1 MSRRR
6 ESDSADTSIHRREFL
21 RRSGLGIASLAAGAT
36 PFVSGLSE
44 ALGQDAIAGRRIAG
58 GVPRLE
64 PIEIGLTCVQRQRQI
79 LPGMPTNVWLYEG
92 DVPRGPRATLST
104 IPGSYL
110 GPIFR
115 VDQGAR
121 LRIMLKNDLPEMHT
135 THWHGLDVPELA
147 DGHPRFAVMP
157 GEEYLYEFRVINR
170 AGTYWFHPHP
180 DMRTG
185 FQVAQ
190 GMAGLF
196 IVRDPHEQALAL
208 PRGEYDV
215 PLILQDRIFDAD
227 NQIMYDD
234 PMMQMPAGYVGD
246 TVLVNG
252 FPNYTLSAATRVYRF
267 RLVNGANA
275 RVYKLQWSD
284 GTPMVVIGNDG
295 GLIDVPRAY
304 PYVMLSP
311 GERIE
316 LWADF
321 RDKTLGAQITLR
333 SLSFSGAGPGGNSTL
348 PQASAFDV
356 MNVSIDRA
364 EAETLTL
371 PTTLSAIEEYRLQD
385 AVNIASPKAIASS
398 AIGSPSQFV
407 LNGGPFEMETV
418 ATNEIVEKDTLEV
431 WSFVNNTSVI
441 HPIHFHGRQFQILDR
456 SVTPGRLAAWNT
468 VSAGYCDAGWKDTFT
483 MMPGETVRILIRFS
497 KYPGLFLYHCHNLE
511 HEDMGMM
518 RNIQIC

>member
-1 MSRRR
+1 
-6 ESDSADTSIHRREFL
+6 
-21 RRSGLGIASLAAGAT
+21 
-36 PFVSGLSE
+36 
-44 ALGQDAIAGRRIAG
+44 
-58 GVPRLE
+58 
-64 PIEIGLTCVQRQRQI
+64 
-79 LPGMPTNVWLYEG
+79 MPTNVWLYEG
-92 DVPRGPRATLST
+92 EVTAGPAATLST

-121 LRIMLKNDLPEMHT
+121 MRIVLRNQLPEMHT
-135 THWHGLDVPELA
+135 THWHGLDVPERA

-157 GEEYLYEFRVINR
+157 GEEYLYQFKVINR

-180 DMRTG
+180 DIRTG
-185 FQVAQ
+185 YQVAQ

-196 IVRDPHEQALAL
+196 IVRDPHEQSLAL

-215 PLILQDRIFDAD
+215 PLILQDRIFDID

-234 PMMQMPAGYVGD
+234 PMMQMPTGYVGD

-267 RLVNGANA
+267 RIVNGANA

-295 GLIDVPRAY
+295 GLIDMPRTY
-304 PYVMLSP
+304 PYITLSP

-321 RDKTLGAQITLR
+321 RNKMPGAQITLR

-348 PQASAFDV
+348 PQAAAFDV
-356 MNVSIDRA
+356 MSVSIDRV
-364 EAETLTL
+364 ETETLTL
-371 PTTLSAIEEYRLQD
+371 PSVLSTITPYRLQD
-385 AVNIASPKAIASS
+385 AVNAASPKAIPSS
-398 AIGSPSQFV
+398 SVGVPPQFV
-407 LNGGPFEMETV
+407 LNGAPFEMETV
-418 ATNEIVEKDTLEV
+418 APNEIVQKDTLDL
-431 WSFVNNTSVI
+431 WSFVNNTSVV

-456 SVTPGRLAAWNT
+456 TVTANRLAAWQT

-483 MMPGETVRILIRFS
+483 LMPGETVRILIRFS
-497 KYPGLFLYHCHNLE
+497 AYPGLFLYHCHNLE